1 VVPDAPEAIILA
13 GGFGTRLSHVLV
25 DLPKPLAPVNGRP
38 FVAYLLDALAGNG
51 VRHAVLATGY
61 LAEKIE
67 AELGD
72 DWRGM
77 RLSYSVEDVPLGT
90 GGAVRRAAAA
100 TNGGPAVVLN
110 GDTYLEFDA
119 NAFAGA
125 MRAAGADLG
134 VALAKVPDVSR
145 YGAVKVSDGRVV
157 AFGEKVGQ
165 GPGLINA
172 GVYFLS
178 RKALAELPARESF
191 SFETDVLA
199 PAAAAGRLHAYTDTR
214 GFIDIG
220 IPEDYAR
227 SQDLAKQWRVGS

>member
-1 VVPDAPEAIILA
+1 MVPDAPEAIVLA

-38 FVAYLLDALAGNG
+38 FIAYLLDALAGNG

-67 AELGD
+67 SALGS
-72 DWRGM
+72 DWQGM

-100 TNGGPAVVLN
+100 TSGGPLVVLN

-134 VALAKVPDVSR
+134 VALARVPDVAR
-145 YGAVKVSDGRVV
+145 YGAVTVSDGRVV
-157 AFGEKVGQ
+157 TFGEKIGQ
-165 GPGLINA
+165 GPGQINA
-172 GVYFLS
+172 GVYYFS
-178 RKALAELPARESF
+178 PAAVRALPARESF
-191 SFETDVLA
+191 SMETEVLQ
-199 PAAAAGRLHAYTDTR
+199 PAAAAGRLHAYDDTD

-227 SQDLAKQWRVGS
+227 AQDLARHWRVRP

>member
-1 VVPDAPEAIILA
+1 MVPDAPEAIILA

-67 AELGD
+67 AALGD
-72 DWRGM
+72 DWQGM

-100 TNGGPAVVLN
+100 TSGGPAVVLN

-134 VALAKVPDVSR
+134 VALARVPDVSR
-145 YGAVKVSDGRVV
+145 YGAVSVSDGRVV
-157 AFGEKVGQ
+157 AFGEKIGQ

-178 RKALAELPARESF
+178 DKALANLPARESF
-191 SFETDVLA
+191 SFETEVLA

-220 IPEDYAR
+220 IPEDFAR
-227 SQDLAKQWRVGS
+227 AQDLAKQWRVGP